1 MAWCLTAPSHYLI
14 QCWCV
19 TSKVP
24 WHSSEG
30 IIMRKDLKI
39 PISETRL
46 KISLLRWHAD
56 PPGASELMIGCQVSR
71 LINGHQSGMLYSIII
86 IWPYEKKRV
95 TYSSIDCDLAEED
108 WIIYSV
114 KTSVI
119 LTYIAANHDD
129 VICIVF
135 TISQIV
141 ELKIPWHWDNSSL
154 WHVIGK
160 FLFEFGHDWWYS
172 GLILGLHPAN
182 ERQHYLVMMS
192 LFGWVHASLESALIL
207 VMHHLSWA

>member
-95 TYSSIDCDLAEED
+95 TYSSIDCDLAEQD

-119 LTYIAANHDD
+119 LTYIAANHDY
-129 VICIVF
+129 VICNLLHNF
-135 TISQIV
+135 TNCWIKNSLALRQLLTVACYWEILIWIWPWLVIFRANSRFAPSQWETALLGNDV
-141 ELKIPWHWDNSSL
+141 SL
-154 WHVIGK
+154 WLGARKPRISPDIG
-160 FLFEFGHDWWYS
+160 Y
-172 GLILGLHPAN
+172 
-182 ERQHYLVMMS
+182 
-192 LFGWVHASLESALIL
+192 ASS
-207 VMHHLSWA
+207 